1 MQKYQ
6 KIENIINYDGKGNL
20 PVDFTEKYKTLKDIQ
35 VFGTEKVD
43 GTNIGIVWDG
53 YRISLQGRT
62 EKSQLPKHL
71 EQKLTEM
78 FLTEEMENVFEQV
91 FGEKE
96 AIVFGEGYGEKI
108 QQGGGNY
115 FSLTGDRVGFI
126 AFDVVIDG
134 YYLSRENV
142 EDVCNKLNIPV
153 VPVVYRGTLK
163 GALHYVLNNR
173 ESKVALSN
181 NAKNDIEGIVCQPNI
196 QLFDSRGNRIIFK
209 VKYRDMIKLV
219 SLPWA
224 TDDIKV
230 N

>member
-53 YRISLQGRT
+53 YRISFQGRT

-142 EDVCNKLNIPV
+142 EDVCSKLNIPV

-181 NAKNDIEGIVCQPNI
+181 NAKNDIEGIVCQPNV
-196 QLFDSRGNRIIFK
+196 QLFDNKGDRIIFK